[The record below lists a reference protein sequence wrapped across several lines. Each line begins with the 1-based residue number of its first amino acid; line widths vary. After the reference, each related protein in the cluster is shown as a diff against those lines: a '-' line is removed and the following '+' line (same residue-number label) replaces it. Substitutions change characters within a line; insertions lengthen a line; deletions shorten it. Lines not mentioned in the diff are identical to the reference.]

1 MDHTAILEMRNITK
15 KFGSV
20 KVLDSVDFTVEKG
33 EVHALV
39 GANGAGKS
47 TLMKILN
54 GIYTATEG
62 DILLD
67 GQKVVFSNPRD
78 AFNNGVSMIHQELDL
93 VTNLDVSENI
103 YLGRELKKGARID
116 RPRMRAQAQELLDS
130 LGFDIDA
137 KEVVGNLSTAKQQLV
152 LVARIVSLDSSLIV
166 MDEPT
171 SSLSVTE
178 TEALFYVIRQLKG
191 AGISIIYISHY
202 LEEIFT
208 VADKVTVLRNG
219 CKVVTESISDCTQE
233 QLVEWM
239 VGKQVEHHQNTG
251 RDFNGKREI
260 LTVSGLTQ
268 KNGYVHDISFCLRE
282 GEIIGLAGVV
292 GSGRTELLKMI
303 FGAEEKRSGEIK
315 IDGKPLDINEPKK
328 AVALNIGFVPEDR
341 KTEGLA
347 LGRSIGDNIALP
359 ELGER
364 SHHGIIDQKS
374 VRSFIHQIIRD
385 LHVKC
390 ETPGQEVLN
399 LSGGNQQK
407 VVIGKWL
414 SGKFKIIFFDQP
426 TRGVDVGSKSEIYQ
440 VIRRLAEEKV
450 SMIVASDEIEE
461 LLDLC
466 DRILVMKKGE
476 IVHEFTNNEIHLT
489 KTDIL
494 SKMVN

>member
-20 KVLDSVDFTVEKG
+20 KVLDSVNFTVEKG

-62 DILLD
+62 DILLN

-103 YLGRELKKGARID
+103 YLGRELKNGARID

-137 KEVVGNLSTAKQQLV
+137 KEVVGKLSTAKQQLV
-152 LVARIVSLDSSLIV
+152 LVARIVSLNSRLIV

-178 TEALFYVIRQLKG
+178 TEALFDVIRQLKG

-219 CKVVTESISDCTQE
+219 CKVVTES
-233 QLVEWM
+233 
-239 VGKQVEHHQNTG
+239 G
-251 RDFNGKREI
+251 RDFSGKREI
-260 LTVSGLTQ
+260 LAVSGLTQ
-268 KNGYVHDISFCLRE
+268 KDGYVHDISFRLRE

-303 FGAEEKRSGEIK
+303 FGAEGKQSGEIM
-315 IDGKPLDINEPKK
+315 IDGKPLDITAPKT
-328 AVALNIGFVPEDR
+328 AVTLNIGFVPEDR

-364 SHHGIIDQKS
+364 SHYGIIDQGS
-374 VRSFIHQIIRD
+374 VRSFIQQIIRD
-385 LHVKC
+385 LQVKC
-390 ETPGQEVLN
+390 ETPGQEVVN

-476 IVHEFTNNEIHLT
+476 IVHEFNNEGNLS
-489 KTDIL
+489 KADIL

>member
-1 MDHTAILEMRNITK
+1 MEHTTILEMRNISK

-20 KVLDSVDFTVEKG
+20 KVLDGVDFTVEKG

-62 DILLD
+62 DILLN
-67 GQKVVFSNPRD
+67 GKKVVFSNPRD
-78 AFNNGVSMIHQELDL
+78 AFNSGVSMIHQELDL

-103 YLGRELKKGARID
+103 YLGRELKSGGKID
-116 RPRMRAQAQELLDS
+116 RPRMRRQAQELLDS

-137 KEVVGNLSTAKQQLV
+137 KEIVGKLSTAKQQLV
-152 LVARIVSLDSSLIV
+152 LVARIVSLKSKLIV

-178 TEALFYVIRQLKG
+178 TEALFDVIHQLKE
-191 AGISIIYISHY
+191 ADISIIYISHY

-219 CKVVTESISDCTQE
+219 CKVVTESIANCTQD
-233 QLVEWM
+233 QVVEWM
-239 VGKQVEHHQNTG
+239 VGKQIEHHQKIG
-251 RDFNGKREI
+251 RDFSDVREV
-260 LTVSGLTQ
+260 LSVSGLTQ
-268 KNGYVHDISFCLRE
+268 KSGYVRDISFRLRE

-303 FGAEEKRSGEIK
+303 FGAEEKDCGEVRIN
-315 IDGKPLDINEPKK
+315 GKPMNINEPKK
-328 AVALNIGFVPEDR
+328 AVALNIGFIPEDR

-359 ELGER
+359 ELVDR

-374 VRSFIHQIIRD
+374 VRTFIHQIINN
-385 LHVKC
+385 LQVKC
-390 ETPGQEVLN
+390 EAPGQEAVN

-440 VIRRLAEEKV
+440 VIRGLAGQNV

-466 DRILVMKKGE
+466 DRILVMKKGK
-476 IVHEFTNNEIHLT
+476 IVHEFINNAETLT
-489 KTDIL
+489 KADIL

>member
-1 MDHTAILEMRNITK
+1 MAHTAILEMRNITK

-20 KVLDSVDFTVEKG
+20 KVLDNVDFSVEKG

-62 DILLD
+62 EILLN
-67 GQKVVFSNPRD
+67 GVKVSFSSPRD
-78 AFNNGVSMIHQELDL
+78 AFNSGVSMIHQELDL

-103 YLGRELKKGARID
+103 YLGRELKKGGKID
-116 RPRMRAQAQELLDS
+116 RPRMRVQAQELLDS

-137 KEVVGNLSTAKQQLV
+137 KEIVGRLSTAKQQLV
-152 LVARIVSLDSSLIV
+152 LVARIVSLNSSLIV

-178 TEALFYVIRQLKG
+178 TEALFDVIRQLKST
-191 AGISIIYISHY
+191 GISIIYISHY

-219 CKVVTESISDCTQE
+219 AKVVTEEISNCTQE
-233 QLVEWM
+233 QVVEWM
-239 VGKQVEHHQNTG
+239 VGRQVEHHQSVF
-251 RDFNGKREI
+251 RDFSDKAEV
-260 LTVSGLTQ
+260 LALSGLTQ
-268 KNGYVHDISFCLRE
+268 KSGYVRDISFSLRE
-282 GEIIGLAGVV
+282 GEILGLAGVV

-303 FGAEEKRSGEIK
+303 FGAEEKQCGQIMIGGEPIAV
-315 IDGKPLDINEPKK
+315 NEPKK

-359 ELGER
+359 ELRER
-364 SHHGIIDQKS
+364 SHYGIIDQKS
-374 VRSFIHQIIRD
+374 VHGFIDQIVRG
-385 LHVKC
+385 LQVKC
-390 ETPGQEVLN
+390 ETPSQEVAD

-440 VIRRLAEEKV
+440 VIRQLSEEQV
-450 SMIVASDEIEE
+450 SMVIASDEIEE

-466 DRILVMKKGE
+466 DRILVMKKGR
-476 IVHEFTNNEIHLT
+476 IVHEFINGGNNLT
-489 KTDIL
+489 KAEIL